1 MKIRCL
7 QINSS
12 FGEVDFLLFVQRWP
26 PTVCLQVS
34 KTIACEIPAGVN
46 YWVIHG
52 LWPNSLTPPNPSYCN
67 KSSPFDMKMIQPLI
81 HDLGKDWPNFFVHH
95 KDSSFWKH
103 EWEKHGTCATFLPA
117 LSSEKLYFAKSLE
130 LKEQYDLIEIFTGRG
145 IVSRK
150 DQPYSLNNVS
160 NALYAHLKVRTL
172 IGCEYAKHFKYP
184 LLSSVEICI
193 DLNCNLIDCP
203 VSLEG
208 CKAESVLYL
217 PIERVDL
224 KVTSTK
230 PTFSDWIQRYY
241 EYRDE

>member
-1 MKIRCL
+1 M
-7 QINSS
+7 NH
-12 FGEVDFLLFVQRWP
+12 
-26 PTVCLQVS
+26 
-34 KTIACEIPAGVN
+34 CEIPAGVN